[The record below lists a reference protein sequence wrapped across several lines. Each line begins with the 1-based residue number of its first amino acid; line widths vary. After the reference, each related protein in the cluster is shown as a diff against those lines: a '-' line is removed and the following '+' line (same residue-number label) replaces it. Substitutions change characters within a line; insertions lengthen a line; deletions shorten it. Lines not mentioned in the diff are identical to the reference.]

1 VPARASK
8 KHRSVKRPRRAR
20 SPSLAERLRE
30 AEETLEAI
38 RSGHVDAL
46 VVSGPH
52 GEQVFTLRGAD
63 HRYRHL
69 VETMNEGALL
79 VSPDG
84 LIVYSNAR
92 FATLLG
98 TPLET
103 LIGSSLATH
112 AAEGSR
118 KLVEALVAARG
129 SAAVK
134 AEVELVAADG
144 AHLPVYMSA
153 TAASD
158 DSMDLTSLVVTD
170 LSAQKRD
177 EAMLA
182 AGRLNTLIVEH
193 AAQGIVVCDRHGV
206 IVRANQGVQVLVG
219 GNPLLRSFEAAL
231 RFEGAPELAR
241 SIVERA
247 LAGHTLRGEEA
258 AVRRAGGATDG
269 ATDGMIDDATD
280 DAIHVLVSA
289 APITDGGGV
298 ILGCV
303 VSFTDITEHKRA
315 AAERSRLLDAA
326 MAARI
331 EAETANRAKDEF
343 LAMLGHEL
351 RNPLAPI
358 LTALELMTLRGEE
371 RWPREREI
379 IERHVRHVVALV
391 GDLLDV
397 SRITRGMIELQRRP
411 IALATVIRDA
421 IESVAPL
428 IEDRRHALTCD
439 VPGEL
444 WVDGDEGRLR
454 QVFANLLTNA
464 ARYTPPGGAIEVAGA
479 ARDGAIVIAVRDNG
493 AGIPPELLP
502 SVFDMFVQGK
512 RTIERSQ
519 GGLGLGLSIVRS
531 LVELHGG
538 SVRAASP
545 GPGRGTA
552 IEVSLPALRE
562 LPAGGEPRA
571 IEPAVSAAG
580 RRILI
585 VDDNCDAADL
595 LAEALAEAGFA
606 TRTAYDGPS
615 ALTAAGEFAPDVA
628 LLDIGLPVMDGY
640 ELARRLRDS
649 ERGRA
654 MRLVAVTG
662 YGQGADRMAARAA
675 GFDEHFI
682 KPIDLKALTSAL
694 RR

>member
-1 VPARASK
+1 VPARASRK
-8 KHRSVKRPRRAR
+8 KRSARRPRRAN
-20 SPSLAERLRE
+20 LAERLRE
-30 AEETLEAI
+30 AEEMLEAI
-38 RSGHVDAL
+38 RSGQVDAL
-46 VVSGPH
+46 VVNGSH

-63 HRYRHL
+63 HRYRQL

-79 VSPDG
+79 VSADG
-84 LIVYSNAR
+84 LIVYSNSR
-92 FATLLG
+92 FAMLVG
-98 TPLET
+98 APLET

-129 SAAVK
+129 NAAVK

-144 AHLPVYMSA
+144 RHIPVYLSA
-153 TAASD
+153 TAAGD
-158 DSMDLTSLVVTD
+158 DGMNLTSLVVTD

-177 EAMLA
+177 QEMLA
-182 AGRLNTLIVEH
+182 AGRLNAHIVEH
-193 AAQGIVVCDRHGV
+193 AAQGIIVCDRDGM
-206 IVRANQGVQVLVG
+206 IVRANQPVQALVG
-219 GNPLLRSFEAAL
+219 ENPLLRRFEAAI
-231 RFEGAPELAR
+231 RFDGAPDLAR
-241 SIVERA
+241 SIVQRA
-247 LAGHTLRGEEA
+247 LGGQTLRGEEA
-258 AVRRAGGATDG
+258 AVRRADET
-269 ATDGMIDDATD
+269 ID
-280 DAIHVLVSA
+280 VLVSA
-289 APITDGGGV
+289 APISDGDEV
-298 ILGCV
+298 VFGCV
-303 VSFTDITEHKRA
+303 VSFADITEQKRA
-315 AAERSRLLDAA
+315 AAERSRLLESAT
-326 MAARI
+326 AARI
-331 EAETANRAKDEF
+331 EAEAANRAKDEF

-358 LTALELMTLRGEE
+358 LTALDLMRLRGEE
-371 RWPREREI
+371 RWSRERQI

-397 SRITRGMIELQRRP
+397 SRITRGMIVLQRRP
-411 IALATVIRDA
+411 VAVATVIRDA
-421 IESVAPL
+421 IESVGPL
-428 IEDRRHALTCD
+428 VEERGHALACN
-439 VPGEL
+439 VPGDL

-464 ARYTPPGGAIEVAGA
+464 ARYTSPGGAIEVAGA
-479 ARDGAIVIAVRDNG
+479 ARDGQVVVAVRDNG
-493 AGIPPELLP
+493 VGIPPELLP

-531 LVELHGG
+531 LVDLHGG
-538 SVRAASP
+538 SVRASSA
-545 GPGRGTA
+545 GPGRGTE
-552 IEVSLPALRE
+552 IEVSLPALHE
-562 LPAGGEPRA
+562 LPAGGEARA
-571 IEPAVSAAG
+571 VEPAVPASG
-580 RRILI
+580 QRVLI

-595 LAEALAEAGFA
+595 LAEALAEAGFC

-628 LLDIGLPVMDGY
+628 LLDMGLPVMDGY

-662 YGQGADRMAARAA
+662 YGQGSDRMAARAA

-682 KPIDLKALTSAL
+682 KPIDLDALVNAL